1 MDPDELAASNEYYSE
16 GDYGPSGLV
25 AIIDIE
31 RALELGLEPSDHEAV
46 EELLKELGQ

>member
-1 MDPDELAASNEYYSE
+1 MIFTQYDSE

-25 AIIDIE
+25 AIADYE
-31 RALELGLEPSDHEAV
+31 RALELGLEPSDHKAV